1 MKNKYCNP
9 SPLKAIV
16 IHSAFAY
23 LLFNTL
29 KNYRFISYKKC
40 LGKSSVFFIQI
51 PSTVLVLN
59 YRSRKQ
65 DLIFL
70 NTYQNKN
77 KSCAIFLHLL
87 NQEAKMLKAGAES
100 EVQLPVH
107 VVDVD
112 MLDIL

>member
-1 MKNKYCNP
+1 M
-9 SPLKAIV
+9 
-16 IHSAFAY
+16 
-23 LLFNTL
+23 
-29 KNYRFISYKKC
+29 RSYKKC
-40 LGKSSVFFIQI
+40 SGRSSVFFLQF
-51 PSTVLVLN
+51 PSVVLVLN

-87 NQEAKMLKAGAES
+87 NQETKILKAGAEG

-107 VVDVD
+107 VVNVN